1 MCKTIERIRTAN
13 TLEMNSPDNKEIN
26 ENMERKKKV
35 CKGDGIFFHATIKPL
50 GPSFIR
56 TGKWSKSIK
65 DEKMTTKIRSTRL
78 VPPMLKE

>member
-13 TLEMNSPDNKEIN
+13 TLEMNSPDSREIN
-26 ENMERKKKV
+26 ENMKRKKKL
-35 CKGDGIFFHATIKPL
+35 CKGDGIFFCANIKYL

-65 DEKMTTKIRSTRL
+65 NEKMIAKIMSNKL
-78 VPPMLKE
+78 VPHILNE